1 MSDYNFY
8 YEQKNSEAVVYN
20 SKTKKVTTMK
30 MNDVY
35 KLKRHYSLLVGYE
48 ANDVSLIQFASD
60 FLSGLI
66 N

>member
-8 YEQKNSEAVVYN
+8 YELKNSEAVVYN

-30 MNDVY
+30 INDVY

-48 ANDVSLIQFASD
+48 ANEESLI
-60 FLSGLI
+60 
-66 N
+66 